1 MNTENQVDN
10 IKELVVTPKGN
21 TIIDAHLC
29 MKEVR
34 NNATDNNTA
43 TLSAMFNFQGHKMSE
58 KHINE
63 LRATCDEMAA
73 ILDAIK
79 ALAKENERQYIEAVK
94 GVLRTLDDGSGA
106 RAVGD
111 DEVERGA
118 RMIIDRIQGVSND

>member
-1 MNTENQVDN
+1 
-10 IKELVVTPKGN
+10 
-21 TIIDAHLC
+21 
-29 MKEVR
+29 
-34 NNATDNNTA
+34 
-43 TLSAMFNFQGHKMSE
+43 MSE

-94 GVLRTLDDGSGA
+94 GVLRMLDDGSWA

-118 RMIIDRIQGVSND
+118 RMIVDRIQGVSND